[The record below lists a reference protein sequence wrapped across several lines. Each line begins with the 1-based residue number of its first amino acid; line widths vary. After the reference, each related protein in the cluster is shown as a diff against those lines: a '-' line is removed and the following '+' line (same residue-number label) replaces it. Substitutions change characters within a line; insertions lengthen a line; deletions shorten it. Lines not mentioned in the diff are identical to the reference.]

1 MKFKIVFPVGY
12 NIEDIYNDNLD
23 LNVVLSNDK
32 VYFGT
37 LFTNLNIKYLMEK
50 EGEDFFWAADMLIV
64 SDLSKVTIYNVIH
77 PPANWRC
84 RSPRRCSSTAA
95 ASAPRSCPS
104 TPCFGDRQKCWQ
116 CE

>member
-37 LFTNLNIKYLMEK
+37 LFTNFNI
-50 EGEDFFWAADMLIV
+50 
-64 SDLSKVTIYNVIH
+64 
-77 PPANWRC
+77 
-84 RSPRRCSSTAA
+84 
-95 ASAPRSCPS
+95 
-104 TPCFGDRQKCWQ
+104 
-116 CE
+116 